1 MVRLPLREEKTW
13 GENGPAFLLSLFVAF
28 FCSFHSFR
36 TCFDFLMRMMSDEI
50 GRWILDREN
59 SEMVTGTRGKSIL
72 AEKTCAD
79 HELW

>member
-1 MVRLPLREEKTW
+1 MREDGGRERS
-13 GENGPAFLLSLFVAF
+13 GFLSLFVAF

-72 AEKTCAD
+72 AEKTCAN
-79 HELW
+79 HKLC